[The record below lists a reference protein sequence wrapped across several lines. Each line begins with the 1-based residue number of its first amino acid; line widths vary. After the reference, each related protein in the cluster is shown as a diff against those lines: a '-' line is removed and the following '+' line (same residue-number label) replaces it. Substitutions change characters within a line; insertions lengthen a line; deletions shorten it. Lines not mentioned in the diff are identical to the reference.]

1 MAERYRLDGEG
12 GLIVNKPLKPA
23 GLRARARK
31 IQLIGM
37 DVDGV
42 LTAGGII
49 VPDGG
54 GEIKIWNVKDG
65 MGFHLAHVCGQR
77 LDFAWITGRK
87 SRQVTQRAKEM
98 RVKHVY
104 QNCSRKAG
112 ALEKILRETGLHPEE
127 AAYIGDDLN
136 DLPVM
141 RMVGLAACP
150 SDAPAEVR
158 EGVHYVSPRAGG
170 AGVARDVIELVLK
183 SRGLWEAATR
193 AYL

>member
-1 MAERYRLDGEG
+1 MT
-12 GLIVNKPLKPA
+12 VKPPQIPA
-23 GLRARARK
+23 RLRARAQK

-42 LTAGGII
+42 LTNGGII

-65 MGFHLAHVCGQR
+65 MGFHLARVCGQR
-77 LDFAWITGRK
+77 LLFAWITGRK
-87 SRQVTQRAKEM
+87 SRQVTQRAREM
-98 RVKHVY
+98 RITHVH
-104 QNCSRKAG
+104 QNCARKAE
-112 ALEKILRETGLHPEE
+112 ALEKILRIEGIRPEQ

-136 DLPVM
+136 DLPVL
-141 RMVGLAACP
+141 RMVGLSACP
-150 SDAPAEVR
+150 ADAPAEVR
-158 EGVHYVSPRAGG
+158 GGVHYVAPHDGG

-193 AYL
+193 AYF